1 MTPGLAGGT
10 IAFVTDRTTRRVVVP
25 VSVLVLLVAAA
36 LAAEPRLRHLGVTG
50 IVERFD
56 AFRCV
61 AGLAFGVPGVL
72 VAAQRPASRVGWL
85 MVVVGAAQAVGVALG
100 AYGLLGI
107 NDGGLPGADWA
118 MWVSNWIWVP
128 AYLAV
133 PTVLLL
139 IFPDGRLP
147 SPRWRPALAVA
158 VAGIA
163 VNALDWI
170 LQPVTLMGA
179 VGRMY
184 PPGYQGVLAHLT
196 GVPPAVRAAGIACSL
211 VAAAA
216 ALASLVVRYRRS
228 GEQMRRRLQWAV
240 AGALLT
246 VSMLGLALM
255 VPWGAPIAALACV
268 PLPAGVAVAVVAHR
282 LWDLD
287 LLLSRALA
295 FGAVSVLLL
304 AGYALTAFTLGGVL
318 GSGAAAVLVALA
330 VHPLYLRAGAA
341 ANRLVYGDRDDPARA
356 LRRLGARL
364 SDVGAPGDLLERM
377 AAEVGRVLRVPYVA
391 VEEHGAVVAAWGE
404 RGEVAERVPLHH
416 RGREVGTLVVGER
429 LRPKDRASLAEL
441 APHVAVAV
449 HAHQLGADLE
459 RSHARLL
466 AARQEERDRL
476 RYELHDGVGPT
487 LAALALQ
494 TDRGRGLVDTDPER
508 AKEIMGDLSA
518 RIRATV
524 GDVRAIVD
532 DLRPPPLDD
541 LGLAG
546 ALAELGRG
554 FAGHLTVEVDTPP
567 DLPALPAPIELAAY
581 RIAAEA
587 LTNAARHAQASR
599 CTVRVKT
606 VGVRAGDALE
616 LRIDDDGVGLSS
628 RVPARRQGV
637 GLASMRRRSEELGG
651 TFELIGGDGAG
662 TRLVVRLPLT
672 FSGDR

>member
-1 MTPGLAGGT
+1 M
-10 IAFVTDRTTRRVVVP
+10 VDRTTRRVVVP
-25 VSVLVLLVAAA
+25 VSVLVLLVAATVA
-36 LAAEPRLRHLGVTG
+36 VEPRLRHIGVTG

-72 VAAQRPASRVGWL
+72 VVAQRPASRVGWL
-85 MVVVGAAQAVGVALG
+85 MTVIGAAQAVGVALG

-107 NDGGLPGADWA
+107 NDGGLPGDDWA

-147 SPRWRPALAVA
+147 SRRWRPALAVA
-158 VAGIA
+158 IAGIVMGA
-163 VNALDWI
+163 VDWI
-170 LQPVTLMGA
+170 LQPVTLLGE

-184 PPGYQGVLAHLT
+184 PPGYEGVFAHLT
-196 GVPPAVRAAGIACSL
+196 GVPPAVRTAGTVCSL
-211 VAAAA
+211 ISVAA
-216 ALASLVVRYRRS
+216 ALASLVIRYRRS
-228 GEQMRRRLQWAV
+228 DERMRRRLQWVV

-246 VSMLGLALM
+246 VSMLGLALL
-255 VPWGAPIAALACV
+255 VPWGAPIVALACV

-304 AGYALTAFTLGGVL
+304 AGYALTAFTVGGVL
-318 GSGAAAVLVALA
+318 GAGASAILVAFA
-330 VHPLYLRAGAA
+330 VHPLYLRASTA

-364 SDVGAPGDLLERM
+364 SDAGAPGDLLERM
-377 AAEVGRVLRVPYVA
+377 AAEVGRVLRVHYVA
-391 VEEHGAVVAAWGE
+391 VEDHGVVVASWGASGEAGE
-404 RGEVAERVPLHH
+404 RVLLHH
-416 RGREVGTLVVGER
+416 QGHEVGTLLVGER
-429 LRPKDRASLAEL
+429 LRPKDRALLAEL

-449 HAHQLGADLE
+449 HAHRLGADLE

-476 RYELHDGVGPT
+476 LYELHDGVGPT

-494 TDRGRGLVDTDPER
+494 LDRGRRLVDTDPQQ
-508 AKEIMGDLSA
+508 AKHIMDDLSA

-524 GDVRAIVD
+524 GNVRAIVN

-546 ALAELGRG
+546 ALAELGKG
-554 FAGHLTVEVDTPP
+554 FAGDLAVEVDTPS
-567 DLPALPAPIELAAY
+567 DLPALSAPIELATY

-587 LTNAARHAQASR
+587 LTNAARHARASH
-599 CTVRVKT
+599 CIVRL
-606 VGVRAGDALE
+606 RAHQALE
-616 LRIDDDGVGLSS
+616 LHIDDDGIGLAS
-628 RVPARRQGV
+628 PARHGF
-637 GLASMRRRSEELGG
+637 GLTSMRRRSEELGG
-651 TFELIGGDGAG
+651 TFELHTGDGTG
-662 TRLVVRLPLT
+662 THLVVRLPLAA
-672 FSGDR
+672 S

>member
-1 MTPGLAGGT
+1 MA
-10 IAFVTDRTTRRVVVP
+10 DRTAWRVVVP
-25 VSVLVLLVAAA
+25 VSALVVLVAVT
-36 LAAEPRLRHLGVTG
+36 LAVEPRLRHLGVTG

-61 AGLAFGVPGVL
+61 AGLAFGVPGLL
-72 VAAQRPASRVGWL
+72 VVAQRPASRVGWV

-107 NDGGLPGADWA
+107 NDGGLPGDDWA
-118 MWVSNWIWVP
+118 MWLSNWLWVP

-133 PTVLLL
+133 PTILLL

-147 SPRWRPALAVA
+147 SPRWRPAGAA
-158 VAGIA
+158 AITGILL
-163 VNALDWI
+163 NALDWI

-184 PPGYQGVLAHLT
+184 PPDYVGVFAHLT
-196 GVPPAVRAAGIACSL
+196 GLPPAVRAAGIGCSL
-211 VAAAA
+211 AAAVA
-216 ALASLVVRYRRS
+216 ALASLVVRYRRAD
-228 GEQMRRRLQWAV
+228 EEMRRRLQWIM

-246 VSMLGLALM
+246 VSMIGVALM
-255 VPWGAPIAALACV
+255 VPWGAPILALSCV

-295 FGAVSVLLL
+295 FSAVSVLLL
-304 AGYALTAFTLGGVL
+304 AGYTLIAVTLGGVL
-318 GSGAAAVLVALA
+318 GAGASAVLVALA
-330 VHPLYLRAGAA
+330 VHPLYVRAGAA

-364 SDVGAPGDLLERM
+364 SDADAPGDLLERM

-391 VEEHGAVVAAWGE
+391 VEEHGEIVASWGP
-404 RGEVAERVPLHH
+404 RGEAAERVPLHH
-416 RGREVGTLVVGER
+416 RGRDVGTLVVGER
-429 LRPKDRASLAEL
+429 LRAKDRALLAEL

-449 HAHQLGADLE
+449 HAHRLGADLE

-494 TDRGRGLVDTDPER
+494 MDRGRRLVDTDPGK
-508 AKEIMGDLSA
+508 AKEIMDDLST
-518 RIRATV
+518 RIRSTV
-524 GDVRAIVD
+524 GDVRAIVN

-546 ALAELGRG
+546 ALADLGRG
-554 FAGHLTVEVDTPP
+554 FADHLDVTVDA
-567 DLPALPAPIELAAY
+567 DLPALPAPIELATY

-587 LTNAARHAQASR
+587 LTNAARHARASR
-599 CTVRVKT
+599 CTIR
-606 VGVRAGDALE
+606 VRARDALE
-616 LRIDDDGVGLSS
+616 LSVDDDGSGLGS
-628 RVPARRQGV
+628 AREGV
-637 GLASMRRRSEELGG
+637 GLTSMRRRSEELGG
-651 TFELIGGDGAG
+651 TFEVRGDGPG
-662 TRLVVRLPLT
+662 THLVVRLPLVT
-672 FSGDR
+672 P

>member
-1 MTPGLAGGT
+1 MTPGPPGGT
-10 IAFVTDRTTRRVVVP
+10 ISLVTDRTTWRVVVP
-25 VSVLVLLVAAA
+25 VGALVLLVAAA
-36 LAAEPRLRHLGVTG
+36 LVVEPRLAHLGVTG
-50 IVERFD
+50 IVARFD

-72 VAAQRPASRVGWL
+72 VVAQRPASRVGWL

-107 NDGGLPGADWA
+107 NDGGLPGDDWA
-118 MWVSNWIWVP
+118 MWASNWLWVP

-133 PTVLLL
+133 PTILLM

-147 SPRWRPALAVA
+147 SPRWRPVAALAL
-158 VAGIA
+158 AGIA
-163 VNALDWI
+163 VNAVDWI
-170 LQPVTLMGA
+170 LQPVTLMGE

-184 PPGYQGVLAHLT
+184 PPGYTGVLADLT
-196 GVPPAVRAAGIACSL
+196 GLPPVVRAAGIACAL
-211 VAAAA
+211 VGAVAAV
-216 ALASLVVRYRRS
+216 ASLVVRYRRAD
-228 GEQMRRRLQWAV
+228 EETRRRLQWIV

-246 VSMLGLALM
+246 VSLFGLALM
-255 VPWGAPIAALACV
+255 VPWGAPILALACV
-268 PLPAGVAVAVVAHR
+268 PLSAGLAVAVVAHR

-295 FGAVSVLLL
+295 LSVVSVLLL
-304 AGYALTAFTLGGVL
+304 AAYALIAFTLGGVL
-318 GSGAAAVLVALA
+318 GAGVSAVLIALA
-330 VHPLYLRAGAA
+330 VHPLYARAGVA

-364 SDVGAPGDLLERM
+364 SDADAPGDLLERV

-391 VEEHGAVVAAWGE
+391 VEEHGAVVASWGS
-404 RGEVAERVPLHH
+404 RGEAAEHVPLHH
-416 RGREVGTLVVGER
+416 RGLNVGTLVVGER
-429 LRPKDRASLAEL
+429 LRPKDRALLAEL

-449 HAHQLGADLE
+449 HAHRLGADLA

-494 TDRGRGLVDTDPER
+494 MDRGRRLVDTDPAR
-508 AKEIMGDLSA
+508 AKAIMDDLSA

-524 GDVRAIVD
+524 GDVRAIVN

-546 ALAELGRG
+546 ALADLGRG
-554 FAGHLTVEVDTPP
+554 FADHLDVRVDA

-587 LTNAARHAQASR
+587 LTNAARHARASR
-599 CTVRVKT
+599 CTIR
-606 VGVRAGDALE
+606 VRARDALE
-616 LRIDDDGVGLSS
+616 LRVDDDGTGLG
-628 RVPARRQGV
+628 PAPEGV
-637 GLASMRRRSEELGG
+637 GLTSMRRRSEELGG
-651 TFELIGGDGAG
+651 TFELRSGDGTG
-662 TRLVVRLPLT
+662 THLVVRLPLVT
-672 FSGDR
+672 S

>member
-1 MTPGLAGGT
+1 MA
-10 IAFVTDRTTRRVVVP
+10 DRTAWRVVVP
-25 VSVLVLLVAAA
+25 VTVLVLLVAMA
-36 LAAEPRLRHLGVTG
+36 LIVEPRLRHIGVTG

-72 VAAQRPASRVGWL
+72 VVAQRPASRVGWL
-85 MVVVGAAQAVGVALG
+85 MVVVGAAQAMGVALG

-107 NDGGLPGADWA
+107 NDGGLPGDDWA
-118 MWVSNWIWVP
+118 MWVSNWVWVP

-139 IFPDGRLP
+139 FFPDGRLP
-147 SPRWRPALAVA
+147 SPRWRPALAAA

-163 VNALDWI
+163 VATLDWI
-170 LQPVTLMGA
+170 LQPVTLMGE

-184 PPGYQGVLAHLT
+184 PPGYKGVFAHLT
-196 GVPPAVRAAGIACSL
+196 GVPPAVRVAGTVCSL
-211 VAAAA
+211 IAVMA

-228 GEQMRRRLQWAV
+228 DEQMRRRLQWVV

-255 VPWGAPIAALACV
+255 VPWGAPIVALACV

-295 FGAVSVLLL
+295 FSAVSVLLL
-304 AGYALTAFTLGGVL
+304 AGYALIAFTLGGVL
-318 GSGAAAVLVALA
+318 GAGASAVLVALA

-364 SDVGAPGDLLERM
+364 SDAGAPGDLLERM
-377 AAEVGRVLRVPYVA
+377 AAEVGRLLRVPYVT
-391 VEEHGAVVAAWGE
+391 VEEQGTVVASWGA
-404 RGEVAERVPLHH
+404 RGAVAERVPLHH
-416 RGREVGTLVVGER
+416 RGHDVGTLVVGER
-429 LRPKDRASLAEL
+429 LRPRDRALLAEL

-449 HAHQLGADLE
+449 HAHHLGADLE

-494 TDRGRGLVDTDPER
+494 MDRGRRLVDTDPGK
-508 AKEIMGDLSA
+508 AKEIMDDLSA

-524 GDVRAIVD
+524 GNIRAIVN
-532 DLRPPPLDD
+532 DLPPPPLDD

-546 ALAELGRG
+546 ALAELGKG
-554 FAGHLTVEVDTPP
+554 FAGHLAVEVEA
-567 DLPALPAPIELAAY
+567 DLPDLPAPIELATY

-587 LTNAARHAQASR
+587 LTNAARHAQASH
-599 CTVRVKT
+599 CTVRV
-606 VGVRAGDALE
+606 RARATLE
-616 LRIDDDGVGLSS
+616 LHIDDDGVGLSS
-628 RVPARRQGV
+628 LGSAPGQGV
-637 GLASMRRRSEELGG
+637 GLTSMRRRSEELGG
-651 TFELIGGDGAG
+651 TFELRSGDGTG
-662 TRLVVRLPLT
+662 THLIIRLPLAT
-672 FSGDR
+672 S